1 MVNGWQGS
9 AGHPNRAL
17 RKVHLGIDAETLDI
31 RAIETT

>member
-1 MVNGWQGS
+1 MVGKE
-9 AGHPNRAL
+9 ARAIQTAHW